1 MGADAELA
9 RRAQRRAPRAA
20 RFREGDE
27 FEVRYWKPSELKRV
41 FGRIGPTELS
51 TDGFFTLNPQKR
63 DLDLLASALPCARAR
78 LRRVEGGSRA
88 DDARRQREH
97 PVRQVVVALEL
108 VCPRDRSALRDGVC
122 EQGHE
127 YPVVDGIPVFLV
139 DEEAPTRVLR
149 QVEQLPPPVREGIDP
164 FVQEVIGATCG
175 RLYEHLIADL
185 PEYPIPEL
193 RLPPGEGEDFLEV
206 GSNWGRWCVAAARR
220 GYAATGIDPSLKGV
234 QAARRV
240 ADQLG
245 VDLQYV
251 VGDARHLPSRTR
263 ASTSCS
269 RTASSSTSR
278 SATRSRRSRDRRVL
292 KPGGES
298 LIQMANLYGAK
309 SLWNQA
315 RERRFRE
322 PRTLFDVRYWGP
334 RELQHELAGGSAR
347 PSCRSTASSRST
359 RSRPTSRS
367 CPRATARS
375 CARRRRCR
383 VSETVKPLTLVADS
397 VYARSR
403 RG

>member
-1 MGADAELA
+1 V
-9 RRAQRRAPRAA
+9 P
-20 RFREGDE
+20 
-27 FEVRYWKPSELKRV
+27 
-41 FGRIGPTELS
+41 
-51 TDGFFTLNPQKR
+51 
-63 DLDLLASALPCARAR
+63 
-78 LRRVEGGSRA
+78 
-88 DDARRQREH
+88 
-97 PVRQVVVALEL
+97 LEL

-127 YPVVDGIPVFLV
+127 YPVVDGIPVLLV
-139 DEEAPTRVLR
+139 DEEAPTHAACGK
-149 QVEQLPPPVREGIDP
+149 VEQLPPPVREGIDP

-175 RLYEHLIADL
+175 RLYEHLIAGL

-193 RLPPGEGEDFLEV
+193 RLPPGEGRSFLEL
-206 GSNWGRWCVAAARR
+206 GSNWGRWCVAAERR

-245 VDLQYV
+245 VDAQYV
-251 VGDARHLPSRTR
+251 VGDARRLPFADESVDVVFSYSVFQHFSKHDSL
-263 ASTSCS
+263 A
-269 RTASSSTSR
+269 AFEEIG
-278 SATRSRRSRDRRVL
+278 RVL

-334 RELQHELAGGSAR
+334 RELQHELSRRVGPTELSVDGFFTLNPQPTDLALLPAR
-347 PSCRSTASSRST
+347 Y
-359 RSRPTSRS
+359 
-367 CPRATARS
+367 RAVVHVSEALR
-375 CARRRRCR
+375 R
-383 VSETVKPLTLVADS
+383 VSETVQPLTFVADS